1 MIFLYYDSW
10 DSRGG
15 VATYIHAL
23 AIHLQAEKIPFQ
35 LVVCESQPSSLAD
48 ELAAK
53 GIKIYRQ
60 PKLPGER
67 WQIRKRIM
75 LLWLKTQ
82 LKPGDWVFCVCQ
94 PEPTIYLNLVQI
106 VHSCGAKIA
115 VSWLVTPEFW
125 PLLPHIVGSY
135 AKQTQQAI
143 IQTDAV
149 VSVSHCSVH
158 QFKEMYGYTGKVHV
172 IPLHNLTFFSEPV
185 PLPSA
190 PPWKIGFMGRLDIQ
204 QKNLDVALQSFAMLR
219 QLRQDVELHLYGGG
233 SDRETLENLTIK
245 SGIQD
250 CVYFHGAYDHHR
262 ELNQIISSCHFFI
275 YPSRWEGG
283 PCFSLLELVQA
294 GRYCLAASVGGIP
307 DIYAGYPDVGLLL
320 DCPNADTLFNGF
332 VETLKKFEANLI
344 DPNKI
349 RARYF
354 DGFDMDSAHRAWMS
368 VIGSEAN
375 GTEKRY
381 SPCSDWF
388 PASRLGTDSGRLR
401 LQGLDKRQSL

>member
-10 DSRGG
+10 GGPGG

-35 LVVCESQPSSLAD
+35 VVVSESQPSPLAD

-94 PEPTIYLNLVQI
+94 PEPAIYLNLVQI
-106 VHSCGAKIA
+106 VHRCGAKIA
-115 VSWLVTPEFW
+115 VSWMFTPEFW
-125 PLLPHIVGSY
+125 PLSPRIVGSY

-172 IPLHNLTFFSEPV
+172 IPLHNLTFFSETV

-204 QKNLDVALQSFAMLR
+204 HKNLDVILQAFAILR

-233 SDRETLENLTIK
+233 SDRETLEHLTIM

-250 CVYFHGAYDHHR
+250 SVYFHGAYDHR
-262 ELNQIISSCHFFI
+262 CELHQIISTCHFFI

-294 GRYCLAASVGGIP
+294 GRYCVAAAVGGIP
-307 DIYAGYPDVGLLL
+307 DLYAGHPDVGLLL
-320 DCPNADTLFNGF
+320 DSPDADTLFNGF
-332 VETLKKFEANLI
+332 VQTLKKFETNLI
-344 DPNKI
+344 DANKI

-354 DGFDMDSAHRAWMS
+354 DGFDMESAHRAWIS
-368 VIGSEAN
+368 VIQSEAVV
-375 GTEKRY
+375 
-381 SPCSDWF
+381 
-388 PASRLGTDSGRLR
+388 
-401 LQGLDKRQSL
+401 